1 MTSLL
6 WNLVLALTW
15 GAMTGSFEVDNLLIG
30 FAIGFVVLYV
40 SQRRHGQARYAAK
53 VGTIIGFLGFY
64 LWELLLANLRVAHDV
79 ITPRHLG
86 RPGIVAIPLDA
97 RTDAEITLVANLLTM
112 TPGDLSIDVS
122 TDRRVL
128 YVHRMY
134 LDDVHATRR
143 DIKEGFERR
152 VLEVMR

>member
-1 MTSLL
+1 MKALL

-30 FAIGFVVLYV
+30 FAFGFVVLYV
-40 SQRRHGQARYAAK
+40 SQRRDGRAEYAAK
-53 VGTIIGFLGFY
+53 VVTIIRFIGFY
-64 LWELLLANLRVAHDV
+64 LWELLQANLRVAHDV
-79 ITPRHLG
+79 VTPRHLSK
-86 RPGIVAIPLDA
+86 PGIIAIPLDA

-112 TPGDLSIDVS
+112 TPGDLSLDVS

-128 YVHRMY
+128 YVHSMY
-134 LDDVHATRR
+134 LDDAHEVTA
-143 DIKEGFERR
+143 DIKAGFERR